1 MLFYFG
7 GGVHVMKIKLTE
19 KQKRFADYY
28 IETGNATEAA
38 IKAGYSQKTA
48 KEMGY
53 ENLTKPH
60 IKAYID
66 ERIREMDEKR
76 IMKAEEVMQLLT
88 AIARNEVKEEVV
100 VFGDGMS
107 VIEEKGISAKDR
119 LKALELIGK
128 RYGLWTDKQQI
139 EGEVQVNI
147 IDNIPKS
154 EEE

>member
-1 MLFYFG
+1 M
-7 GGVHVMKIKLTE
+7 KLTE